1 VSETGSDSLTDKH
14 HATLQHSQMAFD

>member
-14 HATLQHSQMAFD
+14 HATLQHSRMAFD